1 MLPLPPMVTV
11 FGLGTAAPARM
22 ARRGPPA
29 GFMIPEYP
37 RHIRPGMFR
46 DHETAARATGRD
58 HTPAGAG
65 CPAHPGCLVPGCI
78 TVTPDRHPGRPWT
91 TTPGR
96 PWTTTPETSR
106 PVRPRA
112 MLAGRGMEPCGC
124 NRAATVCR
132 IHLAPARRPAEPS
145 GCTTSLSGAQIM
157 FFITYLW

>member
-11 FGLGTAAPARM
+11 FGLGTAAPTRM

-29 GFMIPEYP
+29 GFMITEYP

-96 PWTTTPETSR
+96 PWTTTPEPPAQYGRERCSPAGGWSR
-106 PVRPRA
+106 ADVTVLQPS
-112 MLAGRGMEPCGC
+112 
-124 NRAATVCR
+124 AAYT
-132 IHLAPARRPAEPS
+132 
-145 GCTTSLSGAQIM
+145 
-157 FFITYLW
+157 